1 MTWERSATKWRHM
14 IFAVIMVAILIIL
27 MVIFSKEAGKEWMT
41 FQKSYNE
48 KLSDKL
54 NKPEFRN
61 TPLKVNQIWIPQ
73 LNAIDR
79 CTTCHAGVENPLFAN
94 EPQPL
99 TTHPGDFLKT
109 HPVDKFGCTVCHQ
122 GDGQA
127 VTVEATHGAVH
138 HLNRQLLSKEFV
150 QASCVKCHVDL
161 YDQSVT
167 NDQFPWGAT
176 FLEGRRLSFQY
187 GCRGCHK
194 INGEGGTIGPE
205 LSGFGSRTE
214 LAFLLI
220 HDFGHVEGPRTM
232 DFKDASA
239 AGWHPHDFEH
249 LEGSHTMAQW
259 EYEHFLNP
267 QKIVPGNP
275 KLNIPPTIMPNFG
288 LKPEQARA
296 LTIYMLGLRNPKVDA
311 IPYEYIAQKKLAQA
325 FSSPP
330 GSLK

>member
-1 MTWERSATKWRHM
+1 MDLAWERSATKWRHI
-14 IFAVIMVAILIIL
+14 IFAVFMVAILISL
-27 MVIFSKEAGKEWMT
+27 MIIFSNEAHKEWMT
-41 FQKSYNE
+41 FQGTYNE
-48 KLSDKL
+48 KLAGKL

-61 TPLKVNQIWIPQ
+61 TPLKINQIWIPQ

-138 HLNRQLLSKEFV
+138 HLNRQLLAKEFV

-161 YDQSVT
+161 YDQSVS
-167 NDQFPWGAT
+167 NEQFPWGAI
-176 FLEGRRLSFQY
+176 FLDGRRLTYQY

-220 HDFGHVEGPRTM
+220 HDFEHVEGPHIMR
-232 DFKDASA
+232 
-239 AGWHPHDFEH
+239 
-249 LEGSHTMAQW
+249 QW

-275 KLNIPPTIMPNFG
+275 KLNFPPTIMPNFS
-288 LKPEQARA
+288 LKPEQAKA

-311 IPYEYIAQKKLAQA
+311 IPYEYIAQKKWAQT
-325 FSSPP
+325 SPPQP

>member
-1 MTWERSATKWRHM
+1 MDLAWERSATKWRHR
-14 IFAVIMVAILIIL
+14 IFGVVVMAILIIL
-27 MVIFSKEAGKEWMT
+27 MVIFHGEASKEWMT
-41 FQKSYNE
+41 YQKTYNE
-48 KLSDKL
+48 KLASRL

-61 TPLKVNQIWIPQ
+61 TPVRINQIWLPQ
-73 LNAIDR
+73 LNTTDR
-79 CTTCHAGVENPLFAN
+79 CTTCHVGLENPLFAN
-94 EPQPL
+94 EPQPF

-138 HLNRQLLSKEFV
+138 HLNRQLLTKEFV

-161 YDQSVT
+161 YDLSIT
-167 NDQFPWGAT
+167 TDHFPWGST

-194 INGEGGTIGPE
+194 INGEGGSIGPE

-220 HDFGHVEGPRTM
+220 HDLGHIEGPHM
-232 DFKDASA
+232 
-239 AGWHPHDFEH
+239 
-249 LEGSHTMAQW
+249 MAQW

-267 QKIVPGNP
+267 QKVVPGDP
-275 KLNIPPTIMPNFG
+275 KLNLAPTIMPNFG
-288 LKPEQARA
+288 FKPDQARA

-311 IPYEYIAQKKLAQA
+311 IPYEYIAQKKIAQA
-325 FSSPP
+325 SSSQP